1 MVLNV
6 NESPTNTLFS
16 LRAIRLLVCV
26 VASLRTSSPLCAA
39 GTSVSS
45 ARPSH
50 HGAGYAQTM
59 QELQQA

>member
-6 NESPTNTLFS
+6 NVSFTNTLFS

-26 VASLRTSSPLCAA
+26 LASPRMLLLCAA
-39 GTSVSS
+39 GTSVNS
-45 ARPSH
+45 ARPLH

>member
-6 NESPTNTLFS
+6 NESFTNTLFS

-26 VASLRTSSPLCAA
+26 LASPRMLLLLCAA
-39 GTSVSS
+39 GTSVNS
-45 ARPSH
+45 ARPLH